1 MGSPAAALLARLRDH
16 GLAAVDAHRGVVT
29 EGCRASRTATHA
41 GGDIAPS
48 RGLTAGS
55 QGMKWKPQDAVAV
68 VTGASSGIGHSL
80 CQLLVRRGAS
90 VVAVARR
97 AERLAALESA
107 PGPGRVVP
115 VAGDVTDQSVRQQ
128 IVEAAAELRDGSIDL
143 LVNNAGIGAI
153 GPFADASGDRLR
165 RVMEVNFFAA
175 AELIRT
181 ALPALGRGRAPVV
194 CNMGSVLGHRAVP
207 NKSEYCAS
215 KFALHG
221 LSDSL
226 RAEFAPLGIQV
237 TLISPSTTR
246 SEFFDSLVQ
255 TEAGQTSKSF
265 GSWPA
270 EKVARTTL
278 AAIEARRAEV
288 ILSLGGKALVYAD
301 RLAPPLVNAIL
312 AQN

>member
-1 MGSPAAALLARLRDH
+1 
-16 GLAAVDAHRGVVT
+16 
-29 EGCRASRTATHA
+29 
-41 GGDIAPS
+41 
-48 RGLTAGS
+48 
-55 QGMKWKPQDAVAV
+55 MKWKPQDAVAV
-68 VTGASSGIGHSL
+68 VTGASSGIGHCL
-80 CQLLVRRGAS
+80 CQLLVRRGAC

-97 AERLAALESA
+97 GERLAALESSA
-107 PGPGRVVP
+107 GPGRVIPLV
-115 VAGDVTDQSVRQQ
+115 GDITDPSVRQQ
-128 IVEAAAELRDGSIDL
+128 IVDVATDARDSSIDL

-153 GPFADASGDRLR
+153 GPFADASGERLR

-175 AELIRT
+175 AELIR
-181 ALPALGRGRAPVV
+181 ASIPALRRGRTPVV
-194 CNMGSVLGHRAVP
+194 CNIGSVLGHRAVP

-237 TLISPSTTR
+237 TLVSPSTTR
-246 SEFFDSLVQ
+246 SEFFDSLVE
-255 TEAGQTSKSF
+255 TNAEQTSKSI
-265 GSWPA
+265 GSWPP

-301 RLAPPLVNAIL
+301 RLAPPLMNAIL